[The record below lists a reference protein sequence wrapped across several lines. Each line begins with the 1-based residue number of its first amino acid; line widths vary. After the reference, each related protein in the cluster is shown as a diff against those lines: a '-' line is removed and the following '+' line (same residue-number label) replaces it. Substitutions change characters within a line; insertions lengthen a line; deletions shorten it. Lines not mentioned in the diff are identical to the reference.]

1 MKFFKLL
8 LSLDSLRLIAIS
20 ALAIT
25 YLAMA
30 TANSSTTTEAAKEE
44 RTSTVSIESKSL
56 RADNAQ
62 SPSAK
67 MELNAIT
74 SQRPDQNSEGR

>member
-25 YLAMA
+25 YLATA
-30 TANSSTTTEAAKEE
+30 TANGSNKTEAVKDESTSIVREESERSRVDNVESLKAK
-44 RTSTVSIESKSL
+44 IEI
-56 RADNAQ
+56 
-62 SPSAK
+62 
-67 MELNAIT
+67 NAIA
-74 SQRPDQNSEGR
+74 SQRPDQDNEGR